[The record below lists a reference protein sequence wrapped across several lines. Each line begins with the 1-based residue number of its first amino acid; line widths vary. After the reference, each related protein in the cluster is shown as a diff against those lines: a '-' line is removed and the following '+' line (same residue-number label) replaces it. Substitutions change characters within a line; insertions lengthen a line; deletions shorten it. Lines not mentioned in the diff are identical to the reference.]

1 MDKRI
6 MRWTLTLT
14 RLTAKHNEKYMG
26 SSEREIFQVVKEL
39 LAEMEAVLDIGV
51 TPADTH
57 QNFDL
62 YSDEALS

>member
-6 MRWTLTLT
+6 MRWALTLT
-14 RLTAKHNEKYMG
+14 RVTAKYNEKYMG

-51 TPADTH
+51 TSFETQ